1 MPRRRALL
9 IANKKSRRCALCAD
23 EATAALHAAGFDFDA
38 PDLPDKAQL
47 TPFITD
53 QAPGHDLVIVM
64 GGDGTVNAVLPGVLA
79 SGLPMA
85 ILPAGTAND
94 LARTLGLPTDIA
106 AAVDV
111 IAAGNTKP
119 VDVATVNDIPFLN

>member
-23 EATAALHAAGFDFDA
+23 EATTALRAADLDLDA
-38 PDLPDKAQL
+38 PELPDKSRL
-47 TPFITD
+47 TEFITQ
-53 QAPGHDLVIVM
+53 QAAGHDLIIVM
-64 GGDGTVNAVLPGVLA
+64 GGDGTVNAALPGVLA

-94 LARTLGLPTDIA
+94 LARTLSLPTDIA
-106 AAVDV
+106 GAVGV
-111 IAAGNTKP
+111 
-119 VDVATVNDIPFLN
+119 